1 MSPSTF
7 FRYFGSKESL
17 LLADDL
23 DPLILDALKAQPREL
38 SLPQAFRRAYA
49 TVLSQLPDDQLEFE
63 STRQRLMFS
72 IPELKAAMYDEYYRT
87 VTVAAEAIAHRIGR
101 AADDFEVRV
110 FAGALTGAMMA
121 AFDSAPPRP
130 RPSTGHWI
138 SWTPGCRWTERPHQR
153 GDGCVGAERDTL
165 TRCDRDGI
173 DGDSCSSQGQPAW
186 PRRPVRPGCRRVLG
200 TPAAPGGAGPGSV
213 TLTHLFG
220 QTVVKEP
227 PKRVVSA
234 GYTEQDD
241 LLAVGVVPIAVT
253 NWFGDQPFA
262 VWPWAADKLG
272 GAQPTVLNLDN
283 GIPVDQIAGLKPD
296 LIVAINAGLDADTYQ
311 KLSAIAPTVAQSD
324 GDAFF
329 EPWKEQAAA
338 VGQAVFAA
346 EKMKSLVAGVDQK
359 FTDIGK
365 KNPQWTGKKALLM
378 HGALWQGTVVAT
390 MAGWRTDFL
399 NQMGLVIADSIKPFG
414 TDQRAVIPRD
424 HIKSVLESADVVI
437 WTTQNPDDQKAL
449 LGDPEVAGSLTTA
462 QNRHIFTTKDQA
474 GAIAFASPL
483 SYPVIADQLPPQLT
497 KILG

>member
-1 MSPSTF
+1 MRQGWNRRGF
-7 FRYFGSKESL
+7 L
-17 LLADDL
+17 QLAG
-23 DPLILDALKAQPREL
+23 
-38 SLPQAFRRAYA
+38 
-49 TVLSQLPDDQLEFE
+49 
-63 STRQRLMFS
+63 
-72 IPELKAAMYDEYYRT
+72 AAG
-87 VTVAAEAIAHRIGR
+87 VAAIG
-101 AADDFEVRV
+101 
-110 FAGALTGAMMA
+110 GAT
-121 AFDSAPPRP
+121 AFSSGCASRKSAP
-130 RPSTGHWI
+130 
-138 SWTPGCRWTERPHQR
+138 
-153 GDGCVGAERDTL
+153 GAT
-165 TRCDRDGI
+165 
-173 DGDSCSSQGQPAW
+173 
-186 PRRPVRPGCRRVLG
+186 
-200 TPAAPGGAGPGSV
+200 PGSV
-213 TLTHLFG
+213 TVTHLFG
-220 QTVVKEP
+220 DSVIKEP

-253 NWFGDQPFA
+253 NWFGDQPSA
-262 VWPWAADKLG
+262 VWPWATPKLG

-296 LIVAINAGLDADTYQ
+296 LIVAVNAGLDADTYQ

-329 EPWKEQAAA
+329 EPWKEQATT
-338 VGQAVFAA
+338 VGQAVFQSDQ
-346 EKMKSLVAGVDQK
+346 MKSLIEGVDQK

-365 KNPQWTGKKALLM
+365 KNQQWTGKKALLM

-399 NQMGLVIADSIKPFG
+399 NQMGLVISDAIKPFG

-437 WTTQNPDDQKAL
+437 WTTQSPDDQKAIL
-449 LGDPEVAGSLTTA
+449 ADPEVAGSLTTA

-483 SYPVIADQLPPQLT
+483 SYPVITDQLPPLIT